1 MRISHDLLAGKVC
14 KFVGKPAPL
23 LLFSEEGRGSSFLG
37 EVAEVIVLAEG
48 RGLWD
53 GAPIMKRIS
62 LAKTALV
69 ASLSLFVL
77 NSPALA
83 GGCANGKCGGGGG
96 ITTKKGAASQLPVV
110 SSVDEFS
117 ITVGEKNFMLS
128 NFVKVVVNGKKATIE
143 DVKPGMQVMV
153 TGKRVVAGKTQAES
167 IYSAS
172 RIVARDNKNGGKEDS
187 GSRSDS

>member
-1 MRISHDLLAGKVC
+1 MKNTMNKLA
-14 KFVGKPAPL
+14 
-23 LLFSEEGRGSSFLG
+23 LFS
-37 EVAEVIVLAEG
+37 
-48 RGLWD
+48 
-53 GAPIMKRIS
+53 S
-62 LAKTALV
+62 LALIVSAPH
-69 ASLSLFVL
+69 S
-77 NSPALA
+77 LA

-172 RIVARDNKNGGKEDS
+172 RIVARDNKNGGKADS